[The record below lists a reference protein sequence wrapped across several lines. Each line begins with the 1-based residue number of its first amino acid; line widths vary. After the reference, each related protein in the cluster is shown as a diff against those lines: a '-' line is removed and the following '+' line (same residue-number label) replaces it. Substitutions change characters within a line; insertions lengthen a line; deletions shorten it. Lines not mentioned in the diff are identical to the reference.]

1 VVVSSD
7 DVSTEGFLPP
17 AEAVLVDMLRM
28 ILRGRADD
36 VPSWMQ
42 NVTSTSAGRRRA
54 KLSEPGRAAIAL
66 LLAEEPW
73 GPGATR
79 GLRASPTR
87 RTTSTH
93 VPADIPFDVESAT
106 EAPAPVLDH
115 DDRKALDDVV
125 REYRERN
132 RLSASGLDPTRTVL
146 LSGAPGTGKSM
157 TIAYLAAQIGRPLM
171 RIEPADVIGSL
182 LGESARALSSTFE
195 RARDQG
201 ALLALDELDA
211 LAKRRDDV
219 YDVGEF
225 KRFVTTLLVELDR
238 WPGHAPLIAATNH
251 LELLDPALE
260 RRFELHVR
268 LDPPGADGRRTILEQ
283 AFDKIG
289 LTADAGTLDAL
300 VHVMDGATGADLAGL
315 ARRGARRAVLDG
327 EPLNRALLTAALRGK
342 PKALDRDTRARFAAA
357 ARDRAGLSTRQIG
370 NLLGCSHTAAGRL
383 ARAGAEIHQPAAV
396 ATG

>member
-1 VVVSSD
+1 MSSDQVSSEQ
-7 DVSTEGFLPP
+7 SLPP
-17 AEAVLVDMLRM
+17 AEAVLVDVLRM

-36 VPSWMQ
+36 VPARMRK
-42 NVTSTSAGRRRA
+42 VVSTTAGRRRA

-66 LLAEEPW
+66 LLAEEPSST
-73 GPGATR
+73 GPER
-79 GLRASPTR
+79 GLRTTTTRGRAS
-87 RTTSTH
+87 SEA
-93 VPADIPFDVESAT
+93 PADVTVDPEAVL

-115 DDRKALDDVV
+115 DERQALEDVV
-125 REYRERN
+125 NEYRERE
-132 RLSASGLDPTRTVL
+132 RLSASGLHPTRTVL

-157 TIAYLAAQIGRPLM
+157 TIVYLAAQIGRPLM
-171 RIEPADVIGSL
+171 RIEPADVIGSF

-195 RARDQG
+195 RAREQG
-201 ALLALDELDA
+201 AVLALDELDA

-225 KRFVTTLLVELDR
+225 KRFVTTLLLELDR

-268 LDPPGADGRRTILEQ
+268 LQPPAAEGRRIILEQ
-283 AFDKIG
+283 AFDDIG
-289 LTADAGTLDAL
+289 VTVDARTLDAL
-300 VHVMDGATGADLAGL
+300 VDVMEGATGADLGGL
-315 ARRGARRAVLDG
+315 VHRAARRAVLDG
-327 EPLNRALLTAALRGK
+327 VPLERALLTAALRGN

-370 NLLGCSHTAAGRL
+370 DLLGCSHTAARRL
-383 ARAGAEIHQPAAV
+383 STAGTQANPTGEP

>member
-1 VVVSSD
+1 VSSAE
-7 DVSTEGFLPP
+7 VSRDESLPP
-17 AEAVLVDMLRM
+17 AEAVLVDVLRM

-36 VPSWMQ
+36 VPARMRK
-42 NVTSTSAGRRRA
+42 VVSTPDGRRRA

-66 LLAEEPW
+66 LLAEEPSRS
-73 GPGATR
+73 GPER
-79 GLRASPTR
+79 GLRATPTR
-87 RTTSTH
+87 RAAPSN
-93 VPADIPFDVESAT
+93 VPADVALDVEAVT

-115 DDRKALDDVV
+115 DDQQALEDVV
-125 REYRERN
+125 REYRERE
-132 RLSASGLDPTRTVL
+132 RLSASGLHPTRTVL
-146 LSGAPGTGKSM
+146 LSGAPGTGKTM

-171 RIEPADVIGSL
+171 RIEPADVIGSF

-195 RARDQG
+195 RARDHG
-201 ALLALDELDA
+201 AALALDELDA

-268 LDPPGADGRRTILEQ
+268 LQPPGPEGRRAILEQ
-283 AFDKIG
+283 AFDDIG
-289 LTADAGTLDAL
+289 VTTDAGTLDVL
-300 VHVMDGATGADLAGL
+300 VAVMEGATGADLAGVVQR
-315 ARRGARRAVLDG
+315 AARRAVLDG
-327 EPLNRALLTAALRGK
+327 EPLDRALLTAALRGSA
-342 PKALDRDTRARFAAA
+342 KALDRDTRARFAAA

-370 NLLGCSHTAAGRL
+370 ELMGCSHTAARRL
-383 ARAGAEIHQPAAV
+383 AAAGAAA
-396 ATG
+396 ALTAAGAA